1 MSAASL
7 MGHGLFIGG
16 AATDPSA
23 FKTADIYDKDGNRD
37 STSLV
42 LQEIHVS

>member
-16 AATDPSA
+16 AATAA